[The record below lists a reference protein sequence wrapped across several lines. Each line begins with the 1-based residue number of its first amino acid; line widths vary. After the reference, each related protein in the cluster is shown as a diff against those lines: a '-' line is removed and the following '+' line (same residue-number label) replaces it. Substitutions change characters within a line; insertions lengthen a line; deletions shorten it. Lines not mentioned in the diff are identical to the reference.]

1 MRYIFLPFVLF
12 SLSFAS
18 IEQIN
23 SFKADFVQS
32 VTDDKNKVL
41 YYNGNVIALKPQ
53 NALWKY
59 SKPVLKDVYMS
70 PQTVVIIEPE
80 IEQVIIRRVESN
92 FDFFNMI
99 SHAKKVGENRYETSF
114 QNTKFDIKTKNELI
128 ESITYRDEFEN
139 KIEIVFKNQM
149 QNEAVEKDIF
159 VPKIPEGYD
168 IIQD

>member
-1 MRYIFLPFVLF
+1 MRYILLPLALF

-18 IEQIN
+18 IENIN

-32 VTDDKNKVL
+32 VTDDKEKVL
-41 YYNGNVIALKPQ
+41 HYKGSVTALKPQ

-59 SKPVLKDVYMS
+59 SSPVLKDVYMN
-70 PQTVVIIEPE
+70 PQTIVIIEPE
-80 IEQVIIRRVESN
+80 IEQVIIRKVESN

-99 SHAKKVGENRYETSF
+99 SHAKKIGENRYQTSF
-114 QNTKFDIKTKNELI
+114 QNTKFDIKTKNELV
-128 ESITYRDEFEN
+128 ESITYKDEFEN

-149 QNEAVEKDIF
+149 QNESVEKDIF

-168 IIQD
+168 IIKD